1 MKLQESI
8 IYEAL
13 SAEEKEDIKY
23 LSDLL
28 RRGVLQFDYVAQQ
41 AKKNKENPAVIKALR
56 KSLYS
61 YYKGMKK
68 YYDKRPAQTFYL
80 D

>member
-13 SAEEKEDIKY
+13 SAEEQEDIKY
-23 LSDLL
+23 LNDLL

-56 KSLYS
+56 KKLDS

-68 YYDKRPAQTFYL
+68 YYDERPAQTFHL

>member
-1 MKLQESI
+1 MKLQASI

-13 SAEEKEDIKY
+13 SAEEQEDIKY

-56 KSLYS
+56 KKLDS

-68 YYDKRPAQTFYL
+68 YYDERPAGTV
-80 D
+80 DRD